1 MAESGKMSHYSR
13 FLERMAVHIATFK
26 REHDRRNETEAFDF
40 TASSLFRPKETT
52 FSRILAFLLNP
63 KASHGQKDKFLH
75 IFCEEVLGWDD
86 DTIDARLAE
95 RVVVRTEHTT
105 GLLEEGNDRRRI
117 DLTIAFGSQFIV
129 GIEVKVW
136 AKDQPKQV
144 QNYCEYMKQWVGG
157 KEDYLC
163 LYLTPEG
170 KWPDEVSL
178 PDRAKWESQLMLVSW
193 RKDIHGLLD
202 HFASA
207 CKAETV
213 TAFIRD
219 IQKYIQRQF
228 RRRTQHMS
236 YEEDVAQHLMD
247 NPEQAKTALDICAGV
262 DALKEKLW
270 KKARKDLDAGLQSL
284 TKSHKGEIEIK
295 PNWRQDSTAY
305 SNLIVVRH
313 ADWVWALQFKNTAC
327 DGLEIYTHC
336 EVENSKLAK
345 TEFGGRVPAD
355 ESYTESWFTAAQ
367 PWQDMISGEFVE
379 KVIGW
384 YAEAADQADAAIKK

>member
-1 MAESGKMSHYSR
+1 MDESGKMSHYSR
-13 FLERMAVHIATFK
+13 FLERMAVHIAAFK

-52 FSRILAFLLNP
+52 FSRILAFFLNP
-63 KASHGQKDKFLH
+63 KASHGQKDKFLR

-86 DTIDARLAE
+86 DTIDERLAE

-105 GLLEEGNDRRRI
+105 TLLDKGKQRRRI
-117 DLTIAFGSQFIV
+117 DLTVSFGRRYIV
-129 GIEVKVW
+129 GVEVKVW
-136 AKDQPKQV
+136 AEDQLKQV
-144 QNYCEYMKQWVGG
+144 HDYCKYMNQWGREKG
-157 KEDYLC
+157 NYLC
-163 LYLTPEG
+163 LYLTPDGDGPTETSIRKACRG
-170 KWPDEVSL
+170 NLEE
-178 PDRAKWESQLMLVSW
+178 AGMLRCVSW
-193 RKDIHGLLD
+193 RKDIYGLLD

-219 IQKYIQRQF
+219 IQKYIQQQF
-228 RRRTQHMS
+228 RRKTQHMIKN
-236 YEEDVAQHLMD
+236 EVAQHLMD
-247 NPEQAKTALDICAGV
+247 NPMQAKTALDICAGV

-270 KKARKDLDAGLQSL
+270 KKARKDLEAGLP
-284 TKSHKGEIEIK
+284 GEKTEIK
-295 PNWRQDSTAY
+295 FNWRQDSKAH
-305 SNLIVVRH
+305 SNLVVVRH
-313 ADWVWALQFKNTAC
+313 DDWVWALQFSRTAC
-327 DGLEIYTHC
+327 GGLEIYTHC

-367 PWQDMISGEFVE
+367 PWQDMISGEFVR

-384 YAEAADQADAAIKK
+384 YAEAASEADTAINK